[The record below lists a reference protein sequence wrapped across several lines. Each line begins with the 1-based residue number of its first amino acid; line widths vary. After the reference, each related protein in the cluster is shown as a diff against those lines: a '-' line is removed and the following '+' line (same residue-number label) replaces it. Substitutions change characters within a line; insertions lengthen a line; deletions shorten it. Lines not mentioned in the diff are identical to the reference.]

1 MDATSTLPKMQ
12 QYLRKMKR
20 HGRHVPKLIN
30 YGTPK
35 KLANIMLAEWELRRQ
50 KTVLRCQPYYYII
63 DICNVCN
70 LRCPLCPTG
79 NTTIGRKQAMLSV
92 EQYKDVFDRIK
103 EYALVVSFYN
113 HGEPLL
119 NPEVFSIVEHTHRN
133 RVGTNISSNFN
144 WPRPV
149 DINDFIR
156 SGLDYVTVSLD
167 GVTQEAFE
175 QYRVRGDIAEVFE
188 NLRRLVSAKKAL
200 KSRTPFVEWQFIVFK
215 HNEHEMAPA
224 RKLASEIGVD
234 LLRFV
239 SPGMQPEDM
248 NMAELQEKW
257 MPDNPLYWE
266 RNPKLVEERGYVF
279 DRTCF
284 YLYRSMFIYPGGGV
298 TPCCFAHD
306 DRQDFGNL
314 YTNSVSEIWNN
325 KMYRSA
331 RMLFTKGAPSES
343 RVETICDKCTVFRQD
358 GAHLCGVRSA
368 HDVFLEERKRAAH
381 RVAV

>member
-1 MDATSTLPKMQ
+1 MIATSTLSQMHTS
-12 QYLRKMKR
+12 LRKLKR
-20 HGRHVPKLIN
+20 YRRHVSKIIN

-35 KLANIMLAEWELRRQ
+35 KIANAMIAEWELRRQ
-50 KTVLRCQPYYYII
+50 NTVLRSHPYYYII
-63 DICNVCN
+63 DVCDVCN

-79 NTTIGRKQAMLSV
+79 NLSIARKQAMLSLQ
-92 EQYKDVFDRIK
+92 QYKEVFDKIK
-103 EYALVVSFYN
+103 EYALVVSMYN

-119 NPEVFSIVEHTHRN
+119 NPDVFSIVEHTHRN

-144 WPRPV
+144 WPQPV
-149 DINDFIR
+149 EINDFIR

-167 GVTQEAFE
+167 GVTQEAYE

-188 NLRRLVSAKKAL
+188 NLRRLVSAKKVL
-200 KSRTPFVEWQFIVFK
+200 KSKTPFVEWQFIVFK
-215 HNEHEMAPA
+215 HNEHEMAAA
-224 RKLASEIGVD
+224 RKLAAEIGVD

-248 NMAELQEKW
+248 HNAELQDKW

-279 DRTCF
+279 DRACF

-306 DRQDFGNL
+306 DRQDFGNI
-314 YTNSVSEIWNN
+314 YRNSVAEIWNSE
-325 KMYRSA
+325 MYRSS
-331 RMLFTKGAPSES
+331 RMLFSKTAPSES
-343 RVETICDKCTVFRQD
+343 RVETVCDKCTVFRQD

-368 HDVFLEERKRAAH
+368 RDVFLEERAAA